1 MAEHREPEQDSAD
14 DSALEGADFAQR
26 ESDSDTGVE
35 IDRGVPESSEL
46 PYRVVNFRTRDEW
59 LEWRKGKIGAS
70 DIGAIMGCSP
80 FMTRF
85 NLMRTK
91 LGIYKKKST
100 LSMEKGIALEG
111 HVLKMV
117 NMRMQKQF
125 RSVTL
130 ESVKYP
136 WLVCQCDGFEDDLLL
151 EIKCPSS
158 AKLIDHIKK
167 ESSPP
172 LHYHYQM
179 QQQMLVAGI
188 PVCVFAVYFQSQLYT
203 FQVSANPEMQ
213 QDLIR
218 ESEIF
223 CTDLELCRLNSEPRN
238 SSH

>member
-125 RSVTL
+125 
-130 ESVKYP
+130 
-136 WLVCQCDGFEDDLLL
+136 
-151 EIKCPSS
+151 
-158 AKLIDHIKK
+158 
-167 ESSPP
+167 
-172 LHYHYQM
+172 
-179 QQQMLVAGI
+179 
-188 PVCVFAVYFQSQLYT
+188 LYT